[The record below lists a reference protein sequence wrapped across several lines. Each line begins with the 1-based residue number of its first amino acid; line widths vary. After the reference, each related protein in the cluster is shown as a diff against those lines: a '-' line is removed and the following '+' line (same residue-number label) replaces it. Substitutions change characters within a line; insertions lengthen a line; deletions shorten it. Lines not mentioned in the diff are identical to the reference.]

1 MSKRRWFEQADTLE
15 VRLAEEATRLRDKA
29 ELFST
34 RGGSRGAATKGP
46 IGRNRLADE
55 RMIAVARLATAEIA

>member
-29 ELFST
+29 ELFPL
-34 RGGSRGAATKGP
+34 GAAREELLRK
-46 IGRNRLADE
+46 
-55 RMIAVARLATAEIA
+55 AR